1 MDKIAGPQS
10 LKNEISLEGSTE
22 YNIESAS
29 AGLDKSISDLNV
41 VVMDRPRHKKLISDL
56 NQIGVN
62 IHLIGDG
69 DIAASLNAADENSE
83 IDLLMGK
90 LLIFFI

>member
-1 MDKIAGPQS
+1 
-10 LKNEISLEGSTE
+10 
-22 YNIESAS
+22 
-29 AGLDKSISDLNV
+29 
-41 VVMDRPRHKKLISDL
+41 MDRPRHKKLISDL

-83 IDLLMGK
+83 IDLLMGIGAAPEGVISATALRGLDATFEGRLVFK
-90 LLIFFI
+90 NEGHR